1 MSPTLLTDSSGS
13 STPGCAQ
20 PKPVGTRFTALVH
33 TIHTPDDPELDYSL
47 IIGERNVRQ
56 AA

>member
-13 STPGCAQ
+13 STVGCAQ
-20 PKPVGTRFTALVH
+20 PNPGGTRFAGLVH
-33 TIHTPDDPELDYSL
+33 TIHTPDDPELDKSL